1 MNAAVHRVADTP
13 SPRYYQV
20 YVTLRAWVRDG
31 TYGPGA
37 QIPTE
42 ADLCRHFG
50 VSRITVRKALA
61 DLVREGWLVRHPGR
75 GTFVALSAARA
86 PASVDIREAMMQ
98 VADLGAV
105 TEVIDARVA
114 EVVADDETL
123 AALDLEPG
131 ARVQRGSHVRLFK
144 GVPLAHVTTFV
155 PLDIAATVGRQPGP
169 EHVGDQDEL
178 VLLADR
184 AGHPRLIADVQRGP
198 DQLGVCVAHLITAQ
212 ATAPVLVD
220 QGAPGQAVVDGA
232 TTLGDGTSD
241 RASPEAHPA
250 RLPTRA
256 RPLVGPKT
264 ADPRLGNGLRP
275 HWRPWPCTFP
285 TVPMSPTTASCG
297 CVGTSP
303 ANG

>member
-86 PASVDIREAMMQ
+86 PAFVDIREAMMQ

-155 PLDIAATVGRQPGP
+155 PLDIAATVGRQPRGT
-169 EHVGDQDEL
+169 HVPMFELLERSGIRVREADQW
-178 VLLADR
+178 VGATLANIETGR
-184 AGHPRLIADVQRGP
+184 ALAIGI
-198 DQLGVCVAHLITAQ
+198 
-212 ATAPVLVD
+212 
-220 QGAPGQAVVDGA
+220 GAPLLKLTRIVYDVRRRPVERVIA
-232 TTLGDGTSD
+232 LY
-241 RASPEAHPA
+241 RADAYQYRMHLSRPRSP
-250 RLPTRA
+250 
-256 RPLVGPKT
+256 
-264 ADPRLGNGLRP
+264 
-275 HWRPWPCTFP
+275 
-285 TVPMSPTTASCG
+285 
-297 CVGTSP
+297 
-303 ANG
+303 